1 MQPTTAARLAELLCK
16 LFSAEELK
24 LFILGTLEGEQLRHE
39 WPAMKPPAGQAAWFV
54 EAAERRG
61 LIDTAWFDELTRVRA
76 KRRAE
81 IDTVRVAYLPRGDAD
96 RPAGAPPW
104 RALPTAPAFLRPDER
119 RSEGGLVLLD
129 IHPRM
134 STDGVPLPVLRF
146 TLKNESPGWATLIRV
161 GLDATCIRSRAVFTM
176 GRPLEPAARW
186 DVAVPET
193 GGSVAFQADPPIALP
208 PGMATMV
215 EIRLYV
221 LRGGRDPVPPQH
233 CGEYTLRFTFTTGE
247 GAAASSEP
255 IAC

>member
-1 MQPTTAARLAELLCK
+1 MQPTNAASLAQLLCQ
-16 LFSAEELK
+16 LFDDDELRR
-24 LFILGTLEGEQLRHE
+24 FALGTLEGDPLRHE
-39 WPAMKPPAGQAAWFV
+39 WPAKQPPAAQATWFT

-61 LIDTAWFDELTRVRA
+61 LIDAAWFDELTRARP
-76 KRRAE
+76 KRKAE
-81 IDTVRVAYLPRGDAD
+81 IDTVRTAYLPQGETT

-104 RALPTAPAFLRPDER
+104 RALPTAPAFLRLEER
-119 RSEGGLVLLD
+119 RSQGGLVLLD
-129 IHPRM
+129 IHPSM
-134 STDGVPLPVLRF
+134 STGGVPLPVLRF

-161 GLDATCIRSRAVFTM
+161 GLDATLIHARAVFTM
-176 GRPLEPAARW
+176 GRPLETAAFW
-186 DVAVPET
+186 DVVVPEL

-255 IAC
+255 ITC